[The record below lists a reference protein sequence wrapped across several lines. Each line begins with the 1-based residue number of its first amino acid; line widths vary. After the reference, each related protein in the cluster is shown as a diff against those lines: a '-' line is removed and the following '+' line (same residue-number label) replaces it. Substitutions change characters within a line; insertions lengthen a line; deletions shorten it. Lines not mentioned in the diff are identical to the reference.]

1 MKVTYLYRPL
11 RPGGFSIEEVFS
23 NVRKHVT
30 EPVQQAE
37 WFVNGAKGLPGN
49 IKDVAKIRSDIFHIT
64 GDCNYLALNLPP
76 ARTIL
81 TVHDVG
87 HYEITLK
94 GWRKQVY
101 KALWW
106 KLPLSRV
113 KTITAISGFT
123 KKRLV
128 ANFGIVPDKIKVIYD
143 PAPVGFFKDEKKLN
157 RSYPRILQIGS
168 GINKNLDRLI
178 DAVEGLPC
186 KLVLVNRLN
195 DELKHKLREK
205 KIDFEQHVDLSRDEM
220 ITQYRQCDIVYF
232 ASLYEGFGLPIVEA
246 QTIGRPVITSNICS
260 MPEIAGDGAIII
272 NPYNVNDIRKAITD
286 FVSSDTLAD
295 DIVDRGFDNVRRFAP
310 EKIAKDYMAIYQSLV

>member
-101 KALWW
+101 NALWW
-106 KLPLSRV
+106 
-113 KTITAISGFT
+113 
-123 KKRLV
+123 
-128 ANFGIVPDKIKVIYD
+128 
-143 PAPVGFFKDEKKLN
+143 
-157 RSYPRILQIGS
+157 
-168 GINKNLDRLI
+168 
-178 DAVEGLPC
+178 
-186 KLVLVNRLN
+186 
-195 DELKHKLREK
+195 
-205 KIDFEQHVDLSRDEM
+205 
-220 ITQYRQCDIVYF
+220 
-232 ASLYEGFGLPIVEA
+232 
-246 QTIGRPVITSNICS
+246 
-260 MPEIAGDGAIII
+260 
-272 NPYNVNDIRKAITD
+272 
-286 FVSSDTLAD
+286 
-295 DIVDRGFDNVRRFAP
+295 
-310 EKIAKDYMAIYQSLV
+310 